1 MKNIYIKVND
11 IDFIIS
17 NDKTISR
24 ADFPSFFYFN
34 EIEDVEELSL
44 GGSGYLLSELETYK
58 NEYLEAINKFKKL
71 SAFI

>member
-34 EIEDVEELSL
+34 EIEDIEEQKEWGL
-44 GGSGYLLSELETYK
+44 
-58 NEYLEAINKFKKL
+58 
-71 SAFI
+71 